1 MTNTLHDTVGSDGRP
16 SLFERLRA
24 AVGTDWTDYTKHDFV
39 TKLGDGSM
47 PLPAFQDYLVQ
58 DYLFLLQ
65 FARANALA
73 VYKSRR
79 LADMQRASD
88 ALGTT
93 LHETRLH
100 IGMTERWGVSSAELE
115 RTAEKQATVAYTRYV
130 LDTAMTG
137 DLLDLQVALA
147 PCTIGYAEIGTALA
161 PALSRES
168 DHPYREWITA
178 YSGAEYQTA
187 AAASAAHLDA
197 LAEGLL
203 TQRRLDA
210 LIEIFRTATTLETA
224 FWQQSL
230 EIR

>member
-1 MTNTLHDTVGSDGRP
+1 MTNTLQDTAEQP

-24 AVGTDWTDYTKHDFV
+24 AAGTDWADYTEHDFV
-39 TKLGDGSM
+39 TKLGDGSL

-73 VYKSRR
+73 VYKSRG

-100 IGMTERWGVSSAELE
+100 IGMAERWGVSPAELE
-115 RTAEKQATVAYTRYV
+115 QTEEKQATVAYTRNV

-137 DLLDLQVALA
+137 DLLDLHTALA
-147 PCTIGYAEIGTALA
+147 PCTIGYAEIGSALA
-161 PALSRES
+161 PALAQEPE
-168 DHPYREWITA
+168 HPYREWIAA
-178 YSGAEYQTA
+178 YAGDEYQTA
-187 AAASAAHLDA
+187 AAASVASLDA
-197 LAEGLL
+197 HAEGLL